1 MTVFPP
7 APAVPSFRQGK
18 GDRLVGNLRLDDGIA
33 ARPGR
38 KGQRPLQAGRRIA
51 ALIAQLLDPARAMA
65 EGRDVGRPNTPPQPS
80 PVVGAGSVGTG
91 WVGAA
96 LSPSTSDAGTGR
108 SLIGKTGSP
117 VRRFRTKAKPI
128 LVGWTRA
135 GVVPPSPGIHQRRG
149 RNGVMVPDVVTDQL
163 ARPDRFARLAVQRRD
178 RGSKRDRIQPRAAV
192 VIRTGAGHGQMDQ
205 PVFLVHGHGGPDIG
219 RARHSTEVMPPSA

>member
-1 MTVFPP
+1 M
-7 APAVPSFRQGK
+7 
-18 GDRLVGNLRLDDGIA
+18 
-33 ARPGR
+33 
-38 KGQRPLQAGRRIA
+38 QAGQRIA
-51 ALIAQLLDPARAMA
+51 ALIAQFLEPARAMA
-65 EGRDVGRPNTPPQPS
+65 EGRDVGRAEHPAPA
-80 PVVGAGSVGTG
+80 VARGGAGSVGTG

-128 LVGWTRA
+128 LVGWIKA
-135 GVVPPSPGIHQRRG
+135 EMAPPSPGIHQRRG
-149 RNGVMVPDVVTDQL
+149 RSGVMVPDVVTDQL
-163 ARPDRFARLAVQRRD
+163 ARPDRFAVQRRD
-178 RGSKRDRIQPRAAV
+178 RGRKRDLIQPRAAM